1 MMDYQNI
8 KIEIADYVATMTLA
22 RVDSLNALSLD
33 FATEISLAVQEL
45 IDMDEVRVII
55 LHSDAR
61 IFCAGL
67 DLKAIAS
74 IGMDNSPKTIF
85 SFPDKVH
92 YLLECCNIFER
103 SPKPVIAAIHG
114 KCIGG
119 GLDMISAC
127 DIRLCTEDASFSL
140 REVAMGLVA
149 DMGVLQRLPLIIG
162 QGFTREMAFTARF
175 YSAEEAERM
184 RLVSGVYPDKEAL
197 MEAAKELATQ
207 IAENAPVAV
216 QETKNVLNYNRNAT
230 IDEGMSMAV
239 HKNMILFN
247 SEDVREAMMAFME
260 KRKPNFSGK

>member
-1 MMDYQNI
+1 MDYQNI
-8 KIEIADYVATMTLA
+8 KIDISDYVATLTLA
-22 RVDSLNALSLD
+22 RGESLNALSTVL
-33 FATEISLAVQEL
+33 ATEISQAVQEL

-55 LHSDAR
+55 LNSDAR

-74 IGMDNSPKTIF
+74 IGMDGSPKSIL
-85 SFPDKVH
+85 SFPEKVH
-92 YLLECCNIFER
+92 YLLECCNILER

-119 GLDMISAC
+119 GLDIASAC
-127 DIRLCTEDASFSL
+127 DIRLCTEDAGFSL
-140 REVAMGLVA
+140 KEVAMGLVA

-162 QGFTREMAFTARF
+162 QGFAREMAFTARV

-197 MEAAKELATQ
+197 MEAAKELAAQ

-216 QETKNVLNYNRNAT
+216 QQTKNVLNYNRNAT
-230 IDEGMSMAV
+230 IDEGMLMAV

-247 SEDVREAMMAFME
+247 SEDLREAMMAFME
-260 KRKPNFSGK
+260 KRKPKFSGK

>member
-1 MMDYQNI
+1 MDYQNV

-22 RVDSLNALSLD
+22 RVESLNALSLD
-33 FATEISLAVQEL
+33 FAAEIVQAAREL

-55 LHSDAR
+55 LKSDAR

-67 DLKAIAS
+67 DLKDIAS
-74 IGMDNSPKTIF
+74 LGLGKSPKSLFGI
-85 SFPDKVH
+85 PAKVH
-92 YLLECCNIFER
+92 YLLECCNVLEK

-127 DIRLCTEDASFSL
+127 DIRLCTEDATFSL
-140 REVAMGLVA
+140 KEVAMGLVA

-162 QGFTREMAFTARF
+162 QGLAREMAYTARF

-184 RLVSGVYPDKEAL
+184 RLVNRVYPNKEAL
-197 MEAAKELATQ
+197 MDAAKELATQ

-216 QETKNVLNYNRNAT
+216 QETKNVLNYSRNAT
-230 IDEGMSMAV
+230 IDEGMLMAV
-239 HKNMILFN
+239 HKNMVLFN
-247 SEDVREAMMAFME
+247 SEDVQEAMVAFME
-260 KRKPNFSGK
+260 KRKPNFSGN